1 LAFTAVYCNATLV
14 QNYIEQP
21 AVDLQPAVVVQPRV
35 SLPCQN
41 GRGAGGSVRGAF
53 RSLEKLIKQI
63 FFETDASRQQ
73 LGHAHDPSHIPSED
87 LLLGAEPILFV
98 MARFATAEFVKF
110 IGAIPYPGR
119 LLRWKSIWHHCCCR
133 NGGLR
138 NDSSIWLRL
147 FVRLGNDH

>member
-1 LAFTAVYCNATLV
+1 
-14 QNYIEQP
+14 
-21 AVDLQPAVVVQPRV
+21 
-35 SLPCQN
+35 
-41 GRGAGGSVRGAF
+41 VRGAF

-110 IGAIPYPGR
+110 IGVDPLSWSTPAMEEYLAS
-119 LLRWKSIWHHCCCR
+119 LL
-133 NGGLR
+133 L
-138 NDSSIWLRL
+138 
-147 FVRLGNDH
+147 